1 MTFPDHFSV
10 IDGAVSPQPWMQL
23 RVVKTAEANAVT
35 KTYDPSDGIAR
46 NEVLQ
51 SVSIDWTNNS
61 PVTQLVYG
69 KIQRGGCRV
78 TLQPRSR
85 AYQMMRNGVTIGA
98 GTVSMIEVDRF
109 GGGADVGK
117 GGLLA
122 IGANYATHEV
132 RINSSVTTFMA
143 QYAGQYIVP
152 PGQTIHFK
160 ADVTFKSEFW
170 ENTNIDGSDSGT
182 ESSTHAGDLRLDMFA
197 MPKIAEPPPRL
208 QPAIVGGAGGVTHDV
223 RFNTDTICATPAG
236 LLPGDV
242 LVAIT
247 CTQFGFI
254 DTMDPRQSG
263 WTMAHQ
269 RGEGIFGGGDV
280 HMRVWTRNVSG
291 GEPSTFSFGG
301 SLFSEGITVM
311 FGVRGAPGNSI
322 NHATSYFVGNHTKRV
337 FAESVDIVSG
347 IGWDKVDPAN
357 PAYRFLNVYQVVS
370 NLGVFDF
377 NGPEHQMRAVSLHP
391 GVTADEVADNT
402 SFEVHGLDAV
412 GETRLPT
419 ADELQLLREVIDPK
433 SFRDKEVK
441 A

>member
-1 MTFPDHFSV
+1 MTYPDHFAV

-122 IGANYATHEV
+122 IGTSYATHEV

-197 MPKIAEPPPRL
+197 MPTIQEPPPRL
-208 QPAIVGGAGGVTHDV
+208 QPTIVGGAGNVTHDV
-223 RFNTDTICATPAG
+223 RFNTDTICAVPAG

-280 HMRVWTRNVSG
+280 HMRIWARNISG

-311 FGVRGAPGNSI
+311 FGVRGALPFDGGNGNQWYIASNLDHWKIKEDHNAPSIDRPGQLLI
-322 NHATSYFVGNHTKRV
+322 CASYFDHSPTQAPIHQTPPTGMTEIVDVAGQISTLALAILPAPPQPTFIRKFVPSQWPV
-337 FAESVDIVSG
+337 FRGHSIAASILV
-347 IGWDKVDPAN
+347 
-357 PAYRFLNVYQVVS
+357 
-370 NLGVFDF
+370 
-377 NGPEHQMRAVSLHP
+377 P
-391 GVTADEVADNT
+391 GEQDV
-402 SFEVHGLDAV
+402 
-412 GETRLPT
+412 
-419 ADELQLLREVIDPK
+419 
-433 SFRDKEVK
+433 
-441 A
+441 